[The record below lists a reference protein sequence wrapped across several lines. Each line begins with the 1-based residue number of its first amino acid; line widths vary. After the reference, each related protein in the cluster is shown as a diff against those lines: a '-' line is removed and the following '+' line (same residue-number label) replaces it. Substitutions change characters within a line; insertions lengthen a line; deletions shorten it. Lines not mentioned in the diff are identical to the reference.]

1 MVSIEINGS
10 VQNLATTS
18 GDVTVRGAVENLST
32 GSGDVTCE
40 TAGNVST
47 GSGDVH
53 MQRGHLPLRMG
64 TGKKTIGEP
73 YLRMRLLFFKFS
85 P

>member
-1 MVSIEINGS
+1 MVTIEINGS

-53 MQRGHLPLRMG
+53 CKQIKGMVSTCSGDIFR
-64 TGKKTIGEP
+64 
-73 YLRMRLLFFKFS
+73 
-85 P
+85 